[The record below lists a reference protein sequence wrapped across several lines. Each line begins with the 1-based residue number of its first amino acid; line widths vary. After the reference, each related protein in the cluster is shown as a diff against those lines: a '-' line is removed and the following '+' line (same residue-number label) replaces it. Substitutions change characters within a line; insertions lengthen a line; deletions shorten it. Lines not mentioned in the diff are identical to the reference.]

1 MYNLCFFLSIL
12 PNGNALLGLDGRC
25 SKIEPNFPFIFIL
38 GGYGRAGNFS
48 STSVDSP
55 ATSSSGGDSPA
66 PSSTHRSQG
75 GGGGGVSSLTAAAE
89 GTSSFFPGMAGGS
102 ESPSSELVSNG
113 YQHMG
118 PEQANIRGMSFRY
131 KQARIFSQ
139 VERLGWHNL
148 HGRPQILMLI
158 AWDLPL
164 TSLS

>member
-12 PNGNALLGLDGRC
+12 PNENALLGLDGRC

-131 KQARIFSQ
+131 SAYIFAGGNT
-139 VERLGWHNL
+139 VFH
-148 HGRPQILMLI
+148 I
-158 AWDLPL
+158 A
-164 TSLS
+164 T

>member
-12 PNGNALLGLDGRC
+12 PNENALLGLDGRC

-66 PSSTHRSQG
+66 PSTHRGGQ
-75 GGGGGVSSLTAAAE
+75 GGGGGVSSLTAAE
-89 GTSSFFPGMAGGS
+89 GCQTTSSFFPGMAGGS

-131 KQARIFSQ
+131 KKARMFFRWWKHCFSYCN
-139 VERLGWHNL
+139 VVAGLFLG
-148 HGRPQILMLI
+148 RFSAI
-158 AWDLPL
+158 
-164 TSLS
+164 

>member
-1 MYNLCFFLSIL
+1 MYNLCFFFRFCQM
-12 PNGNALLGLDGRC
+12 AMHGLAVEVK
-25 SKIEPNFPFIFIL
+25 SNPIFSIFIL

-131 KQARIFSQ
+131 SAYIFAGGNT
-139 VERLGWHNL
+139 VFH
-148 HGRPQILMLI
+148 I
-158 AWDLPL
+158 A
-164 TSLS
+164 T